1 MNYSHVLRP
10 MKNFAFRFSCFLI
23 VAGSQAAFAELP
35 AAPIRETEQK
45 QAHIQGETRLL
56 AEVLDAMLG
65 EYGRNNLAGDD
76 AAAVRRVRESLGSL
90 SSTEMRQV
98 VDLLQRA
105 RAATNPD
112 TAVKTVAD
120 AFTAQKQIVVAIQRI
135 LAEHAREQEAAEIS
149 RQLHGL
155 ADRQARNFQN
165 GIELGRMMGGVQA
178 ENADAVQQAQLETQR
193 GEQAAIAEEV
203 KMIRSKL
210 VRFAANPENAG
221 AAENFKAAAKELE
234 RVEPVAAT
242 AADSLRAGQL
252 FKAATDEKASRDDL
266 RKVARQIAPREQGP
280 EALRKA
286 ERELA
291 EVIAEQ
297 RQIRDSTSQQRKQAD
312 FEKWLAD
319 KLAANDRNDALPQ
332 RLRNQP
338 ASALRQNAEV
348 RSRFE
353 NEQRENGAQLAKLE
367 DQQGELAGKTD
378 ALAQNIAEVPQ
389 ASAGL
394 KNATG
399 KMQEARA
406 AMQDANAPQAA
417 QQQDAALAQ
426 LAAAHAEL
434 KRRADEAEALA
445 GKNGDKVKD
454 LEQLQKIAGALA
466 REEAAAAKEPKPDA
480 AAQADIARRANQL
493 AQRAATS
500 APKAAP
506 PAQAAA
512 DNARQGE
519 QAMQAGKPAEGR
531 AAAEQAAQNFA
542 EAAKQIA
549 QELAKAQA
557 EQQQAAAAQAALAD
571 LAKLIQAEQTLDLE
585 TSKAA
590 ALASQKMPAPFA
602 DITTRQGAVQKD
614 TVDFKGTM
622 SATIPAA
629 SLAVGDAATAM
640 GDARVQLDATK
651 GAEARVA
658 EQKAIKNLLAAQNA
672 LAAMLEQ
679 AQAALGQPMNAN
691 NAAQMAAANQL
702 AQAQQQVQQAQANLQ
717 QAAQQGG
724 QQAAQ
729 NAAQAAQQAAQAAQ
743 QAAEAA
749 QAAQMQAAKAENQPA
764 AQQAGEAAKQA
775 AQAAQA
781 AQQAA
786 QNAQQ
791 MAAAAP
797 GAQAAAAQQAAQQA
811 GQAAQ
816 AAQQAA
822 QQGAQKAVQAGQ
834 QPAQAANQ
842 QAAQQ
847 AGQAAQAAAQAAKAA
862 QQAQQM
868 AQAAA
873 QAAQGASQQAQA
885 KASMQQAAQQ
895 LAQASQSAAQAAAQ
909 SGAQSSPS
917 AQQAMQQAA
926 QQLST
931 ATAQA
936 TSGQNSAAQQSAQS
950 ASQSLAQAQASM
962 AAQQAGLSPS
972 QSGAPMPSAQGQG
985 PGQGQKGQ
993 GTQPGQGQGQG
1004 PGKSSQVSNQ
1014 PSQGAENYTPGDP
1027 KAVERG
1033 AREAALKKADFIG
1046 LPARERAAI
1055 EQSLRE
1061 KYPQE
1066 YGALVEQYL
1075 LNLANESA
1083 KK

>member
-717 QAAQQGG
+717 QAAQQS
-724 QQAAQ
+724 AQ
-729 NAAQAAQQAAQAAQ
+729 GSP
-743 QAAEAA
+743 
-749 QAAQMQAAKAENQPA
+749 QPA
-764 AQQAGEAAKQA
+764 A
-775 AQAAQA
+775 
-781 AQQAA
+781 
-786 QNAQQ
+786 
-791 MAAAAP
+791 
-797 GAQAAAAQQAAQQA
+797 
-811 GQAAQ
+811 
-816 AAQQAA
+816 
-822 QQGAQKAVQAGQ
+822 
-834 QPAQAANQ
+834 
-842 QAAQQ
+842 
-847 AGQAAQAAAQAAKAA
+847 
-862 QQAQQM
+862 
-868 AQAAA
+868 
-873 QAAQGASQQAQA
+873 
-885 KASMQQAAQQ
+885 ASMQQAAQQ
-895 LAQASQSAAQAAAQ
+895 LAQAAQSAGQAAAQ

-917 AQQAMQQAA
+917 AQQAMQQAT
-926 QQLST
+926 QQLSS
-931 ATAQA
+931 ATGQA
-936 TSGQNSAAQQSAQS
+936 MSGQNSAAQQAAQS
-950 ASQSLAQAQASM
+950 AAQSLAQAQAAM

-972 QSGAPMPSAQGQG
+972 RGGAPMPGGQG
-985 PGQGQKGQ
+985 
-993 GTQPGQGQGQG
+993 QPGQGQGAQPGQG
-1004 PGKSSQVSNQ
+1004 QSPGKSSQASNQ
-1014 PSQGAENYTPGDP
+1014 PSQGAESYTPGDP